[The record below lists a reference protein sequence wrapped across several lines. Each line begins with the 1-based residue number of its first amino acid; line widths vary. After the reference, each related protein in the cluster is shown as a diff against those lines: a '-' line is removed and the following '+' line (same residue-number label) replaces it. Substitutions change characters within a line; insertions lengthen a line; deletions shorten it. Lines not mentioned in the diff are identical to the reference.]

1 MSASD
6 TSISL
11 KSKKFIAYLIAEAGW
26 KIGFFYLLYIYQD
39 KIEHYS
45 FMVLV
50 TLIIVSGFIQ
60 VGYILG
66 QAALDKYLHVA
77 DKLTVD
83 AKIEEVAKK
92 AKENI
97 K

>member
-1 MSASD
+1 M
-6 TSISL
+6 TSPNTWISL
-11 KSKKFIAYLIAEAGW
+11 KSKKFIAYLIAGAGW
-26 KIGFFYLLYIYQD
+26 KIGFFYMLYIYQD

-83 AKIEEVAKK
+83 AKIEQVAKK

>member
-1 MSASD
+1 M
-6 TSISL
+6 TSPNTWISL

-26 KIGFFYLLYIYQD
+26 KIGFFYMLYIYQD

-83 AKIEEVAKK
+83 AKIEQVAKT

>member
-1 MSASD
+1 M
-6 TSISL
+6 TSPNTWISL

-26 KIGFFYLLYIYQD
+26 KIGFFYMLYIYQD

-83 AKIEEVAKK
+83 AKIEQVAKK